1 MKICLKGKRK
11 CENDRYKKAFNN
23 ARKTFPKVEYNF
35 NAWQKLSSTE
45 RFQRCKKLGS
55 DVETLKLLRD
65 GKVRDSARSDG
76 YRVDERYKKVY
87 TNLYNEYSSVYR
99 RQQCQKIID
108 TNTANQDKIRIMQ
121 EADEVAQRTEQNV
134 SEQRTLII
142 AVGGAVLIV
151 GTVLI
156 LRKL

>member
-1 MKICLKGKRK
+1 MGICLKGKSR
-11 CENDRYKKAFNN
+11 CERDRYNKAFNN
-23 ARKTFPKVEYNF
+23 ARKTFPKQEYDF
-35 NAWQKLSSTE
+35 ESWSKLSSSV
-45 RFQRCKKLGS
+45 RLSRCKKLGA
-55 DVETLKLLRD
+55 DVETLRLLRD

-87 TNLYNEYSSVYR
+87 TNLYNEYNEVYR
-99 RQQCQKIID
+99 RQLCEKIID